1 MNEKEMEACFL
12 VPVLHVAA
20 SEQTYVSNVFVVLLS
35 NSLKNKRG
43 GEGREDIKIS

>member
-1 MNEKEMEACFL
+1 MEVWFL

-20 SEQTYVSNVFVVLLS
+20 PEQTYVSNVFVVLLS

-43 GEGREDIKIS
+43 GGQGRH